1 MASLEI
7 NKEKLPLI
15 LRKEIYKYKNECAFI
30 TNEGKRCS
38 KAFNYIDNQGNKL
51 NCEEFCLKNCNKWI
65 DSVID
70 TLPVS
75 AKINDIK
82 VDIQQIS
89 FTFDDNDKWTYLWKD
104 DEWVDKDKNEIDKKN
119 VKAKICSKIKNLVD
133 SEFENY
139 FMVFIVCR
147 YDENDERELTSSED
161 EVIELS
167 DKDGNRWFTPKWE
180 LDFLSATW
188 GYNKLSLSKI
198 YYIK

>member
-1 MASLEI
+1 MVSLEI
-7 NKEKLPLI
+7 NKEKLPLV
-15 LRKEIYKYKNECAFI
+15 LRKEIYKYKNGCAFI
-30 TNEGKRCS
+30 TDEGKRCS

-51 NCEEFCLKNCNKWI
+51 NCEGFCLKNCNKWI
-65 DSVID
+65 DNVID
-70 TLPVS
+70 NLPVS
-75 AKINDIK
+75 AKVNDIK
-82 VDIQQIS
+82 VEIQQIS
-89 FTFDDNDKWTYLWKD
+89 FTFDDDDKWTYLWKD